1 MHIVYILLTYL
12 HWWLMTCARSSDI
25 ALLSRSIKPG
35 FVEAI
40 KIFGEF
46 KAVLNA
52 TEGIRDSLN
61 QKLAE
66 IKQMER
72 NSSARMDCALA
83 MSTRDDYMRTMLRGA
98 NLSTC
103 AEFSIP
109 GVELWIIIEVRS
121 TSL

>member
-1 MHIVYILLTYL
+1 MHIVYILLTYF
-12 HWWLMTCARSSDI
+12 HWWLMTYARSSDI
-25 ALLSRSIKPG
+25 SLLSRSIKPG

-40 KIFGEF
+40 K
-46 KAVLNA
+46 
-52 TEGIRDSLN
+52 SLN

-72 NSSARMDCALA
+72 NSSALMHCALA